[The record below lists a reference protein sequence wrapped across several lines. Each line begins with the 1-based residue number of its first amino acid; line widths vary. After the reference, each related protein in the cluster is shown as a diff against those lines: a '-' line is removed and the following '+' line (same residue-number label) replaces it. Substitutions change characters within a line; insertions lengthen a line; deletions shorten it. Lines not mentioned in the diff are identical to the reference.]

1 MGSLTDPCKT
11 PRKPARRPNI
21 EREDHLLPWVIAESV
36 VREAAV
42 WLDEDLPDEWAEWLA
57 ARAAR
62 VYASSAHFR
71 TFGSSLRRTSSFAS
85 RCARASNT

>member
-1 MGSLTDPCKT
+1 MQN
-11 PRKPARRPNI
+11 PAQARSPPQYRTRGP
-21 EREDHLLPWVIAESV
+21 PPPVVIAESV

-85 RCARASNT
+85 RCALASNT